1 VPGSFQGEEGGNERS
16 SSTGREGVLGGAWTA
31 PPPGWSE
38 GRYATIARV
47 THDFILSGYID
58 EALGKA
64 VYDKLEDGSFAG
76 KIPPCPG
83 VVAFGAT
90 LVGCERELRSTL
102 EDWILVGLKLGHPL
116 PVLAGIDLSRRPNL
130 ATMGAL

>member
-1 VPGSFQGEEGGNERS
+1 
-16 SSTGREGVLGGAWTA
+16 
-31 PPPGWSE
+31 
-38 GRYATIARV
+38 V

-58 EALGKA
+58 EALGEA

-83 VVAFGAT
+83 VVAFGST
-90 LVGCERELRSTL
+90 LVACERELRSTL

-116 PVLAGIDLSRRPNL
+116 PVLAGIDLSQRPNL
-130 ATMGAL
+130 AAMGAL